1 MSKLNGN
8 IIITIGR
15 TFGSGGREIGKKVAD
30 ELEIPFY
37 DKELL
42 EVAAKEGK
50 LGLET
55 LSEYDEKLTS
65 IFSLYSVSLNPYTGE
80 GMPLN
85 MVIQDIQEKA
95 IRTVATQG
103 SCVIVGRRADKILQ
117 REFDILSVFI
127 SASIGKRIARVSLR
141 DGLPEEDSKKL
152 IRKADKTRRA
162 FYNAQGEGYWG
173 EAANYH
179 LCIDSG
185 DLGINNS
192 AAMILQYLRL
202 KEKLV

>member
-1 MSKLNGN
+1 
-8 IIITIGR
+8 
-15 TFGSGGREIGKKVAD
+15 
-30 ELEIPFY
+30 
-37 DKELL
+37 
-42 EVAAKEGK
+42 
-50 LGLET
+50 
-55 LSEYDEKLTS
+55 
-65 IFSLYSVSLNPYTGE
+65 
-80 GMPLN
+80 MPLN

-95 IRTVATQG
+95 IRTVAKHG

-127 SASIGKRIARVSLR
+127 SASIGKRIARVSMR

-152 IRKADKTRRA
+152 IRKADKDRRA